1 MRALRGVLRE
11 RTGHWVDREL
21 LLLLLRLIL
30 TVTVTLASSATAT
43 AGSATL
49 LSALLLGQAPRD
61 LHSEVWICHHRDVPL
76 EL

>member
-30 TVTVTLASSATAT
+30 TVTLASSATAT
-43 AGSATL
+43 AGSAAL
-49 LSALLLGQAPRD
+49 LSALLLGQAPRY